1 MHFLQLLTVYTV
13 TVIIEVCR
21 PTAAFSIGTHR
32 RSTHIKVS
40 LASIHQHHEDND
52 IQQQQLEQVILQKL
66 QRITTGYETHI
77 NNMIQALEVELELC
91 IKTEN
96 CLLRGI
102 SSENNSLL
110 LSDKYK
116 NKSSTTKQCF
126 DTNYQVVQQLLLGPS
141 STDTSNLLQKIQCY
155 PSTSDNNEDLMLGN
169 GGVTNTK
176 QKEIDGYD
184 TAQQVIH
191 HTSRDWTS
199 GSKSCREATNGW
211 IVNALVE
218 NTLTS
223 TTASSSTTDRREL
236 RVLVPG
242 AGLGR
247 LAYDIATSTKLQ
259 DYGVDVHV
267 EANDSSVTMAYA
279 TQSVLKIISSSQ
291 QQQYVIYP
299 FISDPTRN
307 EVDSKKRFEYEMFP
321 DDDAL
326 DSYQRYYYGS
336 SSDNN
341 NNTNED
347 TANTNTLLPNLSY
360 TVGDFVSTYSQS
372 TKQSQYDIIATSFFL
387 DTATN
392 IYEYIMIMKHLLKQ
406 QPSTTSLWVNC
417 GPVQWHPC
425 ALLHPSVDELYD
437 MLVVCGFELISWEVD
452 NEVVAYRH
460 PDDCGSVMEG
470 EEGTARYTR
479 SEGYRPLR
487 FVARLVDEDGDDNN
501 DNDDDLPLRIEYCEY
516 LNGVANGESS

>member
-1 MHFLQLLTVYTV
+1 V
-13 TVIIEVCR
+13 
-21 PTAAFSIGTHR
+21 AFTTHHP
-32 RSTHIKVS
+32 RSSHIKV
-40 LASIHQHHEDND
+40 ATTNHQHQD
-52 IQQQQLEQVILQKL
+52 ITDIQLEQVIQQKL
-66 QRITTGYETHI
+66 QSITTGYETHI
-77 NNMIQALEVELELC
+77 NNMIQSLEVELELC
-91 IKTEN
+91 IKTEK
-96 CLLRGI
+96 CLLRDI
-102 SSENNSLL
+102 SQLDNYNNSLL
-110 LSDKYK
+110 LSEKYRS
-116 NKSSTTKQCF
+116 KSNIMKQCF

-141 STDTSNLLQKIQCY
+141 STDTSNLLQKIQFATTN
-155 PSTSDNNEDLMLGN
+155 PSTSDNSQDLMLGN

-184 TAQQVIH
+184 TTQQVIH

-218 NTLTS
+218 NIS
-223 TTASSSTTDRREL
+223 TTIISSSSSSSTAGRREL

-247 LAYDIATSTKLQ
+247 LAYDIATSTILQ
-259 DYGVDVHV
+259 DHCGVDVHV
-267 EANDSSVTMAYA
+267 EANDSSVTMAFA
-279 TQSVLKIISSSQ
+279 TQSVLEIISSQ
-291 QQQYVIYP
+291 QQQYMIYP

-326 DSYQRYYYGS
+326 DAYRRYYYRS
-336 SSDNN
+336 SADNN
-341 NNTNED
+341 NNNSIAKED
-347 TANTNTLLPNLSY
+347 TKTNTLLPNLSY
-360 TVGDFVSTYSQS
+360 TVGDFISTYSQGI
-372 TKQSQYDIIATSFFL
+372 KQSQYDIIATSFFL

-406 QPSTTSLWVNC
+406 QQSSTTSLWINC

-425 ALLHPSVDELYD
+425 ALLHPTVDELYD

-452 NEVVAYRH
+452 NEAVAYRH

-470 EEGTARYTR
+470 EERAARYTR

-487 FVARLVDEDGDDNN
+487 FVARLVNDGEDADAA
-501 DNDDDLPLRIEYCEY
+501 DDDLSLRIEYCEY
-516 LNGVANGESS
+516 LNGVANGRGV

>member
-1 MHFLQLLTVYTV
+1 V
-13 TVIIEVCR
+13 
-21 PTAAFSIGTHR
+21 AFTTHLP
-32 RSTHIKVS
+32 RSPHIKVS
-40 LASIHQHHEDND
+40 LANHQHQDNTD
-52 IQQQQLEQVILQKL
+52 IQQQLEQVILQKL

-77 NNMIQALEVELELC
+77 NNMIQSLEVELELC
-91 IKTEN
+91 IKTEK
-96 CLLRGI
+96 CLLRDI
-102 SSENNSLL
+102 SQLDNCNNSLL
-110 LSDKYK
+110 LSEKYRS
-116 NKSSTTKQCF
+116 KSNITKQCF
-126 DTNYQVVQQLLLGPS
+126 DTNYQLVQRLLLGPS
-141 STDTSNLLQKIQCY
+141 TVDSTSDLLQNIQFAT
-155 PSTSDNNEDLMLGN
+155 STSDNSQDLMLGN

-218 NTLTS
+218 NIS
-223 TTASSSTTDRREL
+223 TTISSSSSTIDRREL

-247 LAYDIATSTKLQ
+247 LAYDIATSTKLH

-279 TQSVLKIISSSQ
+279 TQSVLEIISSSQ
-291 QQQYVIYP
+291 QQQQKKQQYVIYP

-321 DDDAL
+321 DNDAL

-360 TVGDFVSTYSQS
+360 TVGDFVSTYSQHI
-372 TKQSQYDIIATSFFL
+372 KQSQYDIITTSFFL

-406 QPSTTSLWVNC
+406 QSSSLWINC

-425 ALLHPSVDELYD
+425 ALLHPTVDELYD

-452 NEVVAYRH
+452 DNEVVAYRH
-460 PDDCGSVMEG
+460 PDDCSSVMEG
-470 EEGTARYTR
+470 GEGAAARYTR
-479 SEGYRPLR
+479 AEGYRPLR
-487 FVARLVDEDGDDNN
+487 FIARLVNDGDDN
-501 DNDDDLPLRIEYCEY
+501 DDDDDDLPLRIEYCEY
-516 LNGVANGESS
+516 LNNVANGGGGGSV